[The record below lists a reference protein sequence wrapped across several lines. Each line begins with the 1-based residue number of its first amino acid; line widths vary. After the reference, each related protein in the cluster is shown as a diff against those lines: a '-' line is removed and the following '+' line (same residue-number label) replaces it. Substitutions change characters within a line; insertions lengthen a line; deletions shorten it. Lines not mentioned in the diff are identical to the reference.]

1 MLSDKKHQELLRN
14 GNTTC
19 VKEIGTLVGHLITT
33 AISKVD
39 ICMSSHRGLVF
50 GGHSVIVYVSK
61 SSMIADVDRW
71 TTINMYNTC
80 MGNPT
85 TSCH

>member
-19 VKEIGTLVGHLITT
+19 VKEIGTLVGHRITT

-39 ICMSSHRGLVF
+39 LHVEPRGLVF

-61 SSMIADVDRW
+61 SKMIADVDRW